1 MIGSLFAQ
9 RDSNFRKQWFLQ
21 NSFAKTIGGDIAS
34 VWISIFTLNFPSGGE
49 VASVWISIFTLNF
62 PSGGNLWT
70 VIVTLITSDT

>member
-34 VWISIFTLNFPSGGE
+34 VWISIFTLNS
-49 VASVWISIFTLNF
+49 

-70 VIVTLITSDT
+70 VFLTLITSDT